1 VMGVD
6 AAGHDPNCLFCKI
19 ASGQIPSKKVYED
32 DDLYAF
38 HDIAPWAPIHFLI
51 VPKKHIV
58 SMAHLSEADGPL
70 MGKIMTLAP
79 QLALEQGCTPYPDGG
94 FRISVNTGAHGG
106 QEIHHLHVHV
116 MGGPRPWTKG

>member
-1 VMGVD
+1 MSTELSATAD
-6 AAGHDPNCLFCKI
+6 NCLFCKI
-19 ASGQIPSKKVYED
+19 AAGKIPSKKVYED

-51 VPKKHIV
+51 LPKKHIT
-58 SMAHLSEADGPL
+58 SMAHLDEADGAL

-79 QLALEQGCTPYPDGG
+79 QLALEQGCEPYPSGG
-94 FRISVNTGAHGG
+94 FRVVINTGANGG
-106 QEIHHLHVHV
+106 QEVHHLHVHV